1 MDFLTDYAI
10 FLAKTVTLVI
20 AILVV
25 LASFAALRSKGRR
38 KSSGQLQVSKLND
51 FYKGLRER
59 LEQTLLDK
67 DQLKALRKVEAKS
80 DKKQKKK
87 PAETNTDASAQASA
101 SSDAKHT
108 EIHEPTADADAA
120 GRNYWLLK
128 AEPETRIEKGKDVK
142 FSIDDLA
149 AMNDPAGWDG
159 GEWDSQEKVS

>member
-1 MDFLTDYAI
+1 MSESRRAT
-10 FLAKTVTLVI
+10 
-20 AILVV
+20 
-25 LASFAALRSKGRR
+25 RSSTR
-38 KSSGQLQVSKLND
+38 KRQVSP
-51 FYKGLRER
+51 EI
-59 LEQTLLDK
+59 QPVPT
-67 DQLKALRKVEAKS
+67 KAATGVKKQKKKPATGV
-80 DKKQKKK
+80 KKQKKK